1 MPKSLVRPK
10 EESGSAAAHATAPT
24 ATPEPR
30 MEARPPTA
38 SSVDISLIFAL
49 YKKCAEGGYQNCDV
63 LKRMAVDAIK
73 ERLRSVIEAELTHL
87 VEPEFKSQIGQICI
101 EL

>member
-1 MPKSLVRPK
+1 
-10 EESGSAAAHATAPT
+10 
-24 ATPEPR
+24 
-30 MEARPPTA
+30 
-38 SSVDISLIFAL
+38 
-49 YKKCAEGGYQNCDV
+49 V

-73 ERLRSVIEAELTHL
+73 ERLRSVIEAELANL